1 MSTFSKLRSR
11 AESAS
16 SVPGSKRGIPMLSC
30 VYLRDRVTG
39 ETVEIVSENLEVRAE
54 PVKEKTR
61 GNQ

>member
-1 MSTFSKLRSR
+1 MSTFSKLRSM
-11 AESAS
+11 AA
-16 SVPGSKRGIPMLSC
+16 SVPPMPGFKRGIPTLSR

-39 ETVEIVSENLEVRAE
+39 DTVEIVSEDLELKAE